1 MADLK
6 SIANMQIGGPKY
18 PKKRRI
24 NLYQKQ
30 TKKGKIAAELGAF
43 AVFMVFVYGFSR
55 FGVMLPLQEADRAEA
70 VYAATEKELRT
81 LEKSN
86 EVYGEVLAEY
96 AHYGNGYLNEEES
109 KLPDRRMMLDSLKSQ
124 IFPLT
129 AVSSVSIT
137 SDQMSLEGTIP
148 NGTLFS
154 QLVRDAEADPNAPM
168 VPAYNHFKTET
179 EELNRIFANAYDFT
193 FQYSEPQVDGMEIR
207 RAMNISFTADSFDH
221 AVSMLHEVVE
231 GPYRCLI
238 EDLSIQDDKD
248 LENEEL
254 EDIRIHPVAVAFQL
268 TYFETRYDAESEE
281 GLDLEPEETQ
291 APSGL
296 ANADVSNLQRS
307 DLETAAE
314 AALGE

>member
-148 NGTLFS
+148 NGTLFP
-154 QLVRDAEADPNAPM
+154 QLVRDAEADPNARY
-168 VPAYNHFKTET
+168 V
-179 EELNRIFANAYDFT
+179 
-193 FQYSEPQVDGMEIR
+193 
-207 RAMNISFTADSFDH
+207 TAS
-221 AVSMLHEVVE
+221 L
-231 GPYRCLI
+231 
-238 EDLSIQDDKD
+238 
-248 LENEEL
+248 
-254 EDIRIHPVAVAFQL
+254 
-268 TYFETRYDAESEE
+268 
-281 GLDLEPEETQ
+281 EETVKK
-291 APSGL
+291 
-296 ANADVSNLQRS
+296 D
-307 DLETAAE
+307 
-314 AALGE
+314 GEESKEE

>member
-96 AHYGNGYLNEEES
+96 AHYEES

-148 NGTLFS
+148 NGTLFP
-154 QLVRDAEADPNAPM
+154 QLVRDAQADPNARY
-168 VPAYNHFKTET
+168 VTASLEET
-179 EELNRIFANAYDFT
+179 VKKDGEERALA
-193 FQYSEPQVDGMEIR
+193 SLKQVG
-207 RAMNISFTADSFDH
+207 
-221 AVSMLHEVVE
+221 VSM
-231 GPYRCLI
+231 
-238 EDLSIQDDKD
+238 
-248 LENEEL
+248 
-254 EDIRIHPVAVAFQL
+254 AVF
-268 TYFETRYDAESEE
+268 FN
-281 GLDLEPEETQ
+281 EPEE
-291 APSGL
+291 GK
-296 ANADVSNLQRS
+296 
-307 DLETAAE
+307 EE
-314 AALGE
+314 

>member
-30 TKKGKIAAELGAF
+30 VKKGKIAAELGVF
-43 AVFMVFVYGFSR
+43 VVFMGLVYGFSQ
-55 FGVMLPLQEADRAEA
+55 FGVVRLLRKADQAEA
-70 VYAATEKELRT
+70 VYAATEQQLSA
-81 LEKSN
+81 LQKSN
-86 EVYGEVLAEY
+86 EVYSEVQAEY

-154 QLVRDAEADPNAPM
+154 QLVRDAQADPNARY
-168 VPAYNHFKTET
+168 VTASLEET
-179 EELNRIFANAYDFT
+179 VKKDGEERALA
-193 FQYSEPQVDGMEIR
+193 SLKQVG
-207 RAMNISFTADSFDH
+207 
-221 AVSMLHEVVE
+221 VSM
-231 GPYRCLI
+231 
-238 EDLSIQDDKD
+238 
-248 LENEEL
+248 
-254 EDIRIHPVAVAFQL
+254 AVF
-268 TYFETRYDAESEE
+268 FN
-281 GLDLEPEETQ
+281 EPEE
-291 APSGL
+291 GK
-296 ANADVSNLQRS
+296 
-307 DLETAAE
+307 EK
-314 AALGE
+314 

>member
-70 VYAATEKELRT
+70 ELRT

-148 NGTLFS
+148 NGTLFP
-154 QLVRDAEADPNAPM
+154 QLVRDAEADPNARY
-168 VPAYNHFKTET
+168 VTASLEET
-179 EELNRIFANAYDFT
+179 VKKDGEERVLA
-193 FQYSEPQVDGMEIR
+193 SLKQVG
-207 RAMNISFTADSFDH
+207 
-221 AVSMLHEVVE
+221 VSM
-231 GPYRCLI
+231 
-238 EDLSIQDDKD
+238 
-248 LENEEL
+248 
-254 EDIRIHPVAVAFQL
+254 AVF
-268 TYFETRYDAESEE
+268 FN
-281 GLDLEPEETQ
+281 EPEE
-291 APSGL
+291 GK
-296 ANADVSNLQRS
+296 
-307 DLETAAE
+307 EE
-314 AALGE
+314 

>member
-96 AHYGNGYLNEEES
+96 AHYGNGYLNEEE
-109 KLPDRRMMLDSLKSQ
+109 R
-124 IFPLT
+124 
-129 AVSSVSIT
+129 
-137 SDQMSLEGTIP
+137 
-148 NGTLFS
+148 
-154 QLVRDAEADPNAPM
+154 
-168 VPAYNHFKTET
+168 
-179 EELNRIFANAYDFT
+179 
-193 FQYSEPQVDGMEIR
+193 
-207 RAMNISFTADSFDH
+207 
-221 AVSMLHEVVE
+221 
-231 GPYRCLI
+231 
-238 EDLSIQDDKD
+238 
-248 LENEEL
+248 
-254 EDIRIHPVAVAFQL
+254 
-268 TYFETRYDAESEE
+268 
-281 GLDLEPEETQ
+281 
-291 APSGL
+291 
-296 ANADVSNLQRS
+296 
-307 DLETAAE
+307 
-314 AALGE
+314 

>member
-55 FGVMLPLQEADRAEA
+55 FGVMLPLQ
-70 VYAATEKELRT
+70 ATEKELRT

-148 NGTLFS
+148 NGTLFP
-154 QLVRDAEADPNAPM
+154 QLVRDAEADPNARY
-168 VPAYNHFKTET
+168 VTASLEET
-179 EELNRIFANAYDFT
+179 VKKDGEERVLA
-193 FQYSEPQVDGMEIR
+193 SLKQVG
-207 RAMNISFTADSFDH
+207 
-221 AVSMLHEVVE
+221 VSM
-231 GPYRCLI
+231 
-238 EDLSIQDDKD
+238 
-248 LENEEL
+248 
-254 EDIRIHPVAVAFQL
+254 AVF
-268 TYFETRYDAESEE
+268 FK
-281 GLDLEPEETQ
+281 EPEE
-291 APSGL
+291 GK
-296 ANADVSNLQRS
+296 
-307 DLETAAE
+307 EE
-314 AALGE
+314 

>member
-154 QLVRDAEADPNAPM
+154 QLVRDA
-168 VPAYNHFKTET
+168 
-179 EELNRIFANAYDFT
+179 
-193 FQYSEPQVDGMEIR
+193 
-207 RAMNISFTADSFDH
+207 
-221 AVSMLHEVVE
+221 
-231 GPYRCLI
+231 
-238 EDLSIQDDKD
+238 
-248 LENEEL
+248 
-254 EDIRIHPVAVAFQL
+254 
-268 TYFETRYDAESEE
+268 
-281 GLDLEPEETQ
+281 
-291 APSGL
+291 
-296 ANADVSNLQRS
+296 
-307 DLETAAE
+307 
-314 AALGE
+314 

>member
-96 AHYGNGYLNEEES
+96 AHYGNGYLNEEAS
-109 KLPDRRMMLDSLKSQ
+109 GPPDDAG
-124 IFPLT
+124 FPE
-129 AVSSVSIT
+129 IT
-137 SDQMSLEGTIP
+137 DFP
-148 NGTLFS
+148 
-154 QLVRDAEADPNAPM
+154 AD
-168 VPAYNHFKTET
+168 
-179 EELNRIFANAYDFT
+179 
-193 FQYSEPQVDGMEIR
+193 G
-207 RAMNISFTADSFDH
+207 SFECFDH
-221 AVSMLHEVVE
+221 LGSDVIGRNHSQWYTLSAA
-231 GPYRCLI
+231 GP
-238 EDLSIQDDKD
+238 
-248 LENEEL
+248 
-254 EDIRIHPVAVAFQL
+254 
-268 TYFETRYDAESEE
+268 
-281 GLDLEPEETQ
+281 
-291 APSGL
+291 
-296 ANADVSNLQRS
+296 
-307 DLETAAE
+307 
-314 AALGE
+314 

>member
-70 VYAATEKELRT
+70 VY
-81 LEKSN
+81 
-86 EVYGEVLAEY
+86 GEVLAEY

-148 NGTLFS
+148 NGTLFP
-154 QLVRDAEADPNAPM
+154 QLVRDAQADPNARY
-168 VPAYNHFKTET
+168 VTASLEET
-179 EELNRIFANAYDFT
+179 VKKDGEERVLA
-193 FQYSEPQVDGMEIR
+193 SLKQVG
-207 RAMNISFTADSFDH
+207 
-221 AVSMLHEVVE
+221 VSM
-231 GPYRCLI
+231 
-238 EDLSIQDDKD
+238 
-248 LENEEL
+248 
-254 EDIRIHPVAVAFQL
+254 AVF
-268 TYFETRYDAESEE
+268 FN
-281 GLDLEPEETQ
+281 EPEE
-291 APSGL
+291 GK
-296 ANADVSNLQRS
+296 
-307 DLETAAE
+307 EE
-314 AALGE
+314 

>member
-124 IFPLT
+124 IFPLEET
-129 AVSSVSIT
+129 VKKDGEERALA
-137 SDQMSLEGTIP
+137 SL
-148 NGTLFS
+148 
-154 QLVRDAEADPNAPM
+154 
-168 VPAYNHFKTET
+168 K
-179 EELNRIFANAYDFT
+179 
-193 FQYSEPQVDGMEIR
+193 QVG
-207 RAMNISFTADSFDH
+207 
-221 AVSMLHEVVE
+221 VSM
-231 GPYRCLI
+231 
-238 EDLSIQDDKD
+238 
-248 LENEEL
+248 
-254 EDIRIHPVAVAFQL
+254 AVF
-268 TYFETRYDAESEE
+268 FN
-281 GLDLEPEETQ
+281 EPEE
-291 APSGL
+291 GK
-296 ANADVSNLQRS
+296 
-307 DLETAAE
+307 EK
-314 AALGE
+314 

>member
-55 FGVMLPLQEADRAEA
+55 FGVMLPLQEADRAE
-70 VYAATEKELRT
+70 
-81 LEKSN
+81 
-86 EVYGEVLAEY
+86 Y

-148 NGTLFS
+148 NGTLFP
-154 QLVRDAEADPNAPM
+154 QLVRDAQADPNARY
-168 VPAYNHFKTET
+168 VTASLEET
-179 EELNRIFANAYDFT
+179 VKKDGEERVLA
-193 FQYSEPQVDGMEIR
+193 SLKQVG
-207 RAMNISFTADSFDH
+207 
-221 AVSMLHEVVE
+221 VSM
-231 GPYRCLI
+231 
-238 EDLSIQDDKD
+238 
-248 LENEEL
+248 
-254 EDIRIHPVAVAFQL
+254 AVF
-268 TYFETRYDAESEE
+268 FN
-281 GLDLEPEETQ
+281 EPEE
-291 APSGL
+291 GK
-296 ANADVSNLQRS
+296 
-307 DLETAAE
+307 EE
-314 AALGE
+314 